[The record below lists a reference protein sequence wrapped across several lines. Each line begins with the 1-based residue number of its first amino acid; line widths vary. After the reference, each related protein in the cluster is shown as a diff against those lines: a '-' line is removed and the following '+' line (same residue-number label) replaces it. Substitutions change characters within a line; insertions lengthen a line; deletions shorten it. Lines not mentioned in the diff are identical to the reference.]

1 LAERDRLWAQALYSL
16 HLEYI
21 KLNAPTIPPLHDIDL
36 KHWRLFKAVVEC
48 GGFSAAEEATGMG
61 ISAISRQ
68 ISDLES
74 RFGSQLCLR
83 GRSGFQ
89 LTQEGQVAYTAI
101 LRLLDSID
109 EFRETLANSKGEVKG
124 ELSLWLIDHCTFT
137 PSNPIACALQSFC
150 TRYPLVN
157 LSIGVAPPDAVERAV
172 AEKKAG
178 VGVTICKSDLPSL
191 TYHVIGSEASAL
203 YCGRNNEAFGKD
215 EENARPIV
223 EQTAQYVRRG
233 YLVHDAAPTSFLQNS
248 CALAHHVE
256 GTVQLLLSGGFVGI
270 VPDHIAQ
277 PWVDCGALWRLPLP
291 EFMVERPVF
300 VVTRES
306 QGATRTATLMQQAI
320 MDAFRRTPP

>member
-1 LAERDRLWAQALYSL
+1 
-16 HLEYI
+16 
-21 KLNAPTIPPLHDIDL
+21 LNTPSVPPLHDIDL

-48 GGFSAAEEATGMG
+48 GGLSAAEEATGMG

-68 ISDLES
+68 LSDLES
-74 RFGSQLCLR
+74 RFGSQLCHR

-109 EFRETLANSKGEVKG
+109 EFRETLASSKGEVKG
-124 ELSLWLIDHCTFT
+124 DLSLWLIDHCAFT
-137 PSNPIACALQSFC
+137 PSNPIASALQSFC

-178 VGVTICKSDLPSL
+178 VGVTICKTDLPSL
-191 TYHVIGSEASAL
+191 TYQVIGSEASAL
-203 YCGRNNEAFGKD
+203 YCGRNHEAFGKS
-215 EENARPIV
+215 EEKARQIV
-223 EQTAQYVRRG
+223 EQTARYVRRG
-233 YLVHDAAPTSFLQNS
+233 YLVQDAAPASFLQNS

-277 PWVDCGALWRLPLP
+277 PWVESDAMYRLPLP

-300 VVTRES
+300 VVAREC
-306 QGATRTATLMQQAI
+306 QGATRTASLMQEAI
-320 MDAFRRTPP
+320 IDAFQLTQS

>member
-1 LAERDRLWAQALYSL
+1 
-16 HLEYI
+16 
-21 KLNAPTIPPLHDIDL
+21 
-36 KHWRLFKAVVEC
+36 
-48 GGFSAAEEATGMG
+48 M
-61 ISAISRQ
+61 
-68 ISDLES
+68 
-74 RFGSQLCLR
+74 
-83 GRSGFQ
+83 
-89 LTQEGQVAYTAI
+89 AYTAI